1 MDITS
6 ILGVIIGTVLI
17 VFVGISPAKLGNFW
31 DGASIA
37 IVLGGT
43 VAAAIASYPFGRL
56 KTLLKHTKILFQG
69 KKYNIGA
76 LIDTL
81 VEMAQLARQNG
92 LLALEEKA
100 NEIDDMFFK
109 QGIML
114 IVDATEPEE
123 VRNLLES
130 DVDAMLTRHE
140 DCIGIYQLMEAK
152 APAFGMIG
160 TLVGLVNMLKGM
172 NLEGEGGA
180 GDIGPAM
187 ATALITTFYGCVLA
201 HLIFAPIAAKLKVRN
216 DEELLYKQIMIEGIL
231 AIQAGDNPKFL
242 REKLVTF
249 VSQTERQ
256 KLLDSE
262 GSSKGSASEE

>member
-1 MDITS
+1 MDITT
-6 ILGVIIGTVLI
+6 ILGMIIGMGLV
-17 VFVGISPAKLGNFW
+17 VWGIGTSKLGNFW
-31 DGASIA
+31 DPQSLA

-43 VAAAIASYPFGRL
+43 IAAILASYPLRIL
-56 KTLLKHTKILFQG
+56 KDVPKQLAVLTKG
-69 KKYNIGA
+69 KKFAIPK
-76 LIDTL
+76 L
-81 VEMAQLARQNG
+81 VDELVDLAMLARQSG

-100 NEIDDMFFK
+100 NELDDMFFK

-123 VRNLLES
+123 VRTLLEG
-130 DVDAMLTRHE
+130 DVEAMLSRHE
-140 DCIGIYQLMEAK
+140 DCIGIYDTLDAK

-172 NLEGEGGA
+172 NLDEGGA

-187 ATALITTFYGCVLA
+187 GTALITTFYGCILA
-201 HLIFAPIAAKLKVRN
+201 HLIFSPIAKKLRVRN

-249 VSQTERQ
+249 VSQKQRQ
-256 KLLDSE
+256 KLLDPDAVAA
-262 GSSKGSASEE
+262 KGKKAEE

>member
-152 APAFGMIG
+152 AARVIS
-160 TLVGLVNMLKGM
+160 
-172 NLEGEGGA
+172 
-180 GDIGPAM
+180 
-187 ATALITTFYGCVLA
+187 VL
-201 HLIFAPIAAKLKVRN
+201 RWR
-216 DEELLYKQIMIEGIL
+216 
-231 AIQAGDNPKFL
+231 L
-242 REKLVTF
+242 R
-249 VSQTERQ
+249 
-256 KLLDSE
+256 
-262 GSSKGSASEE
+262 